1 MKIRK
6 NDSVMVIAG
15 NSRGKTGKVLKV
27 YPERQRVIVEG
38 VNIMKRHTRPS
49 QKNPQGGIVQR
60 EAPIHVSNVMLL
72 DPKQNQPTRVGT
84 AVVKDET
91 TGKKPKQRARCSDAN
106 VTITT
111 LP

>member
-1 MKIRK
+1 
-6 NDSVMVIAG
+6 
-15 NSRGKTGKVLKV
+15 
-27 YPERQRVIVEG
+27 
-38 VNIMKRHTRPS
+38 MKRHTRPS

-91 TGKKPKQRARCSDAN
+91 TGKKRRMRVAKA
-106 VTITT
+106 TGEMF
-111 LP
+111 